1 MEIKLWRAV
10 VKYFAPIFPADERR
24 KRRGEL
30 WEEERAA
37 DEGEREEGQG
47 ENGGKKA
54 QAAITKRQETIII
67 AP

>member
-10 VKYFAPIFPADERR
+10 VQYFAPIFPADERGR
-24 KRRGEL
+24 VGRGRGEL
-30 WEEERAA
+30 RGGMRADVEESR
-37 DEGEREEGQG
+37 G
-47 ENGGKKA
+47 ENGGGEGA